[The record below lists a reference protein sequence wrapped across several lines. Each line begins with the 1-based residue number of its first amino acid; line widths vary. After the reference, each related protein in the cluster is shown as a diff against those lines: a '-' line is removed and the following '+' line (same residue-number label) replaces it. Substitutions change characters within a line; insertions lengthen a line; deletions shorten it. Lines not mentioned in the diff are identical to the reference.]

1 MWGIGQVY
9 PFHLAPPLPS
19 SPIPDTSP
27 HPVLST
33 NQMQLVHN
41 KQVYILHILP
51 LLPPPGEDV
60 PVLRCRH
67 DDCPLL
73 EEAEVSTGL
82 PRQLHYLLAQ
92 SLAKPDMPVRVH
104 LSRARK
110 HTDRQTDRQTRHNR
124 LRSNVCCKS
133 SPPLLLTWSTRA
145 FFGATYTHLPE
156 GLCCSSRRMA
166 NSAQTV
172 FPLPVGAPTNTLSSE
187 LYREL
192 NTAREK
198 EVSGHV
204 GLSMHWST
212 AYN

>member
-1 MWGIGQVY
+1 MRYTSFGSRSPPARPTQCRGGGEGGEGEEEGGGSHYVGYWTDV
-9 PFHLAPPLPS
+9 PLPA
-19 SPIPDTSP
+19 SPTPDASP

-92 SLAKPDMPVRVH
+92 SLAKPDMPVRIH
-104 LSRARK
+104 LSRACK
-110 HTDRQTDRQTRHNR
+110 HTDRQTDRQTDN
-124 LRSNVCCKS
+124 
-133 SPPLLLTWSTRA
+133 
-145 FFGATYTHLPE
+145 
-156 GLCCSSRRMA
+156 
-166 NSAQTV
+166 TV
-172 FPLPVGAPTNTLSSE
+172 S
-187 LYREL
+187 
-192 NTAREK
+192 
-198 EVSGHV
+198 
-204 GLSMHWST
+204 
-212 AYN
+212 